1 MISLKCESPNIKRSR
16 ALSILQSIAFAI
28 AFSLV
33 ACAAFAE
40 AKNETCTVLRQYD
53 YKLGEIVVC
62 LGERHARVDCMNG
75 KCTIIAAAPD
85 WKVTVFNKDKQ
96 FVSSDRKRW
105 HEFGIEGVAKSRR
118 WLFENTKLPTSRVKF
133 LGRNSVQVSR
143 VLHGELAEGFD
154 IAFQTKKKKGA
165 EKAVSRRGTETASS
179 DFNFNTDINEFVEGL
194 YLTPSKARVFLSS
207 VSAEPGITRTTFG
220 THSIRTET
228 FPIDYFRIPAGL
240 KPAYSFSTVIAGR
253 EFEGVLMEVL
263 GGESPGKK

>member
-1 MISLKCESPNIKRSR
+1 MLFIFQWI
-16 ALSILQSIAFAI
+16 ALLSAI
-28 AFSLV
+28 SLV
-33 ACAAFAE
+33 ASAAFAE
-40 AKNETCTVLRQYD
+40 GKSETCTVLRQYD

-75 KCTIIAAAPD
+75 RCTIIAAAPD
-85 WKVTVFNKDKQ
+85 WRVTVFNKDKQ
-96 FVSSDRKRW
+96 FISADRKRW

-118 WLFENTKLPTSRVKF
+118 WLFENTRLPMSRVKF

-143 VLHGELAEGFD
+143 VLYGDLAEGFD
-154 IAFQTKKKKGA
+154 IAFQSKKKKQA
-165 EKAVSRRGTETASS
+165 EKSMSRTATETASS
-179 DFNFNTDINEFVEGL
+179 DFAFNTNINEFVEGL

-220 THSIRTET
+220 THSIRRET

-240 KPAYSFSTVIAGR
+240 KPAYSYSTVIAGR
-253 EFEGVLMEVL
+253 EVEGVLMEVL